1 MFDKKN
7 SKSSDINTLVYE
19 DIIKK
24 KSKVDINI
32 LLNRIRVDER
42 KKKYE
47 NLLFLSLVFIGVI
60 SVGLFFSL

>member
-7 SKSSDINTLVYE
+7 AKSSDINTLVYE
-19 DIIKK
+19 DTIKK